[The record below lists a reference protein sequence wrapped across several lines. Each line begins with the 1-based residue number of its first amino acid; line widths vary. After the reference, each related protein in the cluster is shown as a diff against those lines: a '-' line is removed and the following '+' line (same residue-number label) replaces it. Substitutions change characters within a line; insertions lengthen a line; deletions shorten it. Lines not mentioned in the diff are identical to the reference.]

1 MPKSNKLKDDKF
13 FKKKPI
19 RRVTQKQCLKYYVKY
34 HHPKYNN
41 SLTWNN
47 KREFKKKI

>member
-19 RRVTQKQCLKYYVKY
+19 RRVTQKQCLKNYVKY
-34 HHPKYNN
+34 KTPKI
-41 SLTWNN
+41 S
-47 KREFKKKI
+47 KKK